1 MQNFVL
7 REFCNTMR
15 AFRSSSIG
23 CVGLHM
29 NIPGTNFEHF
39 DEK

>member
-15 AFRSSSIG
+15 DFRSGSINR
-23 CVGLHM
+23 VGLHM
-29 NIPGTNFEHF
+29 NIPGTNFQLLN
-39 DEK
+39 EK